1 MKKLGKNNTS
11 EANTIQAYSCE
22 CSCSCSCA
30 DSMDGKERVMGE
42 AQGTWNYSGANLKTI
57 SILN

>member
-11 EANTIQAYSCE
+11 EANTIQAYSCT
-22 CSCSCSCA
+22 CSCGCSCWKGNWST
-30 DSMDGKERVMGE
+30 D
-42 AQGTWNYSGANLKTI
+42 TLGAGVGATISVGNDAKTL